1 MREAHEVP
9 GLDNH
14 GAEQAMDGDRHP
26 VGRPPLIQKVAFGL
40 GAAVLAGAV
49 VVAIPAGTT
58 SRAAGRPLLTSVSLS
73 AAINSLAGEQAAET
87 TCCGQP

>member
-9 GLDNH
+9 GLDSH
-14 GAEQAMDGDRHP
+14 VAEQATDGDRHQA
-26 VGRPPLIQKVAFGL
+26 GRPQLIQKVAFGL

-58 SRAAGRPLLTSVSLS
+58 SRAAAGGPVLTSVSLS
-73 AAINSLAGEQAAET
+73 AAINGFAGEHAAET
-87 TCCGQP
+87 TCCG

>member
-9 GLDNH
+9 GLDSR
-14 GAEQAMDGDRHP
+14 GAEQATDGDRHP
-26 VGRPPLIQKVAFGL
+26 AGRPQLIQKVAFGL

-58 SRAAGRPLLTSVSLS
+58 SRAAGGLVLTSVSLS
-73 AAINSLAGEQAAET
+73 AAINGFAGEHAAET
-87 TCCGQP
+87 TCCG